1 MIGAMDIV
9 RIRGADEAAAG
20 GFLSYCRAYGDE
32 HDESYV
38 PDEGWAF
45 GDEAPSFAALGPDGA
60 VIGAAAALLGPSYR
74 AARRAR
80 IAVLHARDEAAYAPL
95 SAALFGA
102 LSAAADEAYL
112 FIPAAL
118 AATRAAF
125 EGLGFRYERTAY
137 LMAAPTAGGSAG
149 IPAIPSGYRLK
160 AVDPADDAAI
170 AAFVAVRNRNFVELK
185 GSVEARVEDLRA
197 FIASPEYLPGGLLLA
212 LAPDG
217 SPCATLRLERDDE
230 EGSGFIGTIAVDRAH
245 RGRGLARCLVRTALG
260 LSAEAGFKDA
270 FLSVNAENENA
281 LRLYRSEGFREV
293 KAMDCLA
300 ARLPRR

>member
-9 RIRGADEAAAG
+9 RIQRADDASAPD
-20 GFLSYCRAYGDE
+20 FLSYCRAHGRD

-45 GDEAPSFAALGPDGA
+45 GDEAPSFAALAADGT
-60 VIGAAAALLGPSYR
+60 VVGVAAALLGPSYR

-80 IAVLHARDEAAYAPL
+80 IAVLHVLDEAAYGPL
-95 SAALFGA
+95 SDALFDA
-102 LSAAADEAYL
+102 LRPAADEVYL
-112 FIPAAL
+112 FIPAEL
-118 AATRAAF
+118 KATRATF
-125 EGLGFRYERTAY
+125 ESLGFSYERTVY
-137 LMAAPTAGGSAG
+137 LMAASAG
-149 IPAIPSGYRLK
+149 AGSETPSAPSGYRLE
-160 AVDPADDAAI
+160 AVDPRDGTAV
-170 AAFVAVRNRNFVELK
+170 AAFVAVRNRNFAELK
-185 GSVEARVEDLRA
+185 GSVEARVEDIAA
-197 FIASPEYLPGGLLLA
+197 FASSPEYLPGGLLLA

-217 SPCATLRLERDDE
+217 SPCGTLRLERDDE
-230 EGSGFIGTIAVDRAH
+230 EGSGFIGTIAVDKTH
-245 RGRGLARCLVRTALG
+245 RGRGLARYLVRTALR
-260 LSAEAGFKDA
+260 LSAEAGFTEA

>member
-1 MIGAMDIV
+1 MISVMDIV
-9 RIRGADEAAAG
+9 PIRGADEAAAG

-45 GDEAPSFAALGPDGA
+45 GDDAPSFAALGLGGEL
-60 VIGAAAALLGPSYR
+60 VGAAAALLGPSYR

-80 IAVLHARDEAAYAPL
+80 IAVLHAQDEAAYAPL
-95 SAALFGA
+95 AAALFEA
-102 LSAAADEAYL
+102 LAAAADEAYL

-118 AATRAAF
+118 KATRATF

-137 LMAAPTAGGSAG
+137 LMAAATRAVPSAPAAPT
-149 IPAIPSGYRLK
+149 GYRLE
-160 AVDPADDAAI
+160 AVDPRDGTAV
-170 AAFVAVRNRNFVELK
+170 AAFVAVRNRNFAELK
-185 GSVEARVEDLRA
+185 GSVEARVEDIAA
-197 FIASPEYLPGGLLLA
+197 FASSPEYLPGGLLLA

-217 SPCATLRLERDDE
+217 SPCGTLRLERDDE
-230 EGSGFIGTIAVDRAH
+230 EGSGFIGTIAVDKAH
-245 RGRGLARCLVRTALG
+245 RGRGLARYLVRTALR
-260 LSAEAGFKDA
+260 LSAEVGFTEA